1 MIKVEV
7 IENFTL
13 ERFNELKN
21 IERVR
26 QDTNNKLNVGDK
38 FECTKELADYLLG
51 DNKLKRPFVKVI
63 EIIPE
68 ELKVVIDKEKV
79 KNEVVKEEKQIEKSK
94 KKPTKKKSTK

>member
-13 ERFNELKN
+13 ERFDELKN

-51 DNKLKRPFVKVI
+51 DNPIKRPVVKVI
-63 EIIPE
+63 EVIPAK
-68 ELKVVIDKEKV
+68 ELP
-79 KNEVVKEEKQIEKSK
+79 KEEPKEEIKVEKPK